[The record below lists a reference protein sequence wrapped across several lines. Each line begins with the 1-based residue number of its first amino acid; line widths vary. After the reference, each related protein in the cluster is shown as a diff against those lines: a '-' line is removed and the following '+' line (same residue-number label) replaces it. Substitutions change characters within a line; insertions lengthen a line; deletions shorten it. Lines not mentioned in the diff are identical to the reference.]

1 MAERDQRVFL
11 TGLMGSGKSTVGR
24 ALSRRTGWPYVDN
37 DQLVRDATGRSA
49 PEVEAEGG
57 VEALHAAESE
67 GFRRSLALEPPVIVG
82 VAGWIVTDAGLRER
96 MRTAGWVVWL
106 RATPETL
113 RIRSGTGKG
122 RRADAT
128 SAEWIRHVAAE
139 RGPLFASIADLTV
152 DVDRRR
158 PREVVDRI
166 LELVGHGS
174 DTGDGA

>member
-37 DQLVRDATGRSA
+37 DQLIREATGRSA
-49 PEVEAEGG
+49 PEIEAEGG

-67 GFRRSLALEPPVIVG
+67 GFLRSLGLEPPVVVG
-82 VAGWIVTDAGLRER
+82 VAGWILTDSGLRQR
-96 MRTAGWVVWL
+96 MRAAGWVVWL

-113 RIRSGTGKG
+113 HIRSGTGKG
-122 RRADAT
+122 RRVDAT
-128 SAEWIRHVAAE
+128 SAEWIRHVATE

-152 DVDRRR
+152 DVDRCR

-166 LELVGHGS
+166 LELLGYGWGPS
-174 DTGDGA
+174 DGA